1 VVKRIEGIFTY
12 LHPKVDGELMDRL
25 PSLKV
30 ISNYGVGVDHIIVDD
45 ARKRK
50 IPVGNTPGVMSDTV
64 ADLAMSLMFAFARNI
79 VIGDHITKDPKTT
92 TLPDLFGIE
101 ITGATVG
108 IVGMGAIGKKIA
120 KRCRAF
126 DMNIFYYSRTRKEQK
141 EEEQL
146 GIQYKSLHDL
156 CREVQFIIL
165 IVPLSSET
173 KHLIGK
179 KEFSLM
185 RKDAVIVN
193 VARGGVIDH
202 VSLVDALQNERIL
215 GAALDVTDPE
225 PLPRD
230 HPLLSQKNVI
240 ITPHVGSAT
249 YATRKKMAEMSIEN
263 LLLGL
268 KGEKL
273 RWFV

>member
-1 VVKRIEGIFTY
+1 
-12 LHPKVDGELMDRL
+12 
-25 PSLKV
+25 
-30 ISNYGVGVDHIIVDD
+30 
-45 ARKRK
+45 
-50 IPVGNTPGVMSDTV
+50 
-64 ADLAMSLMFAFARNI
+64 
-79 VIGDHITKDPKTT
+79 
-92 TLPDLFGIE
+92 
-101 ITGATVG
+101 
-108 IVGMGAIGKKIA
+108 
-120 KRCRAF
+120 
-126 DMNIFYYSRTRKEQK
+126 
-141 EEEQL
+141 
-146 GIQYKSLHDL
+146 
-156 CREVQFIIL
+156 
-165 IVPLSSET
+165 
-173 KHLIGK
+173 
-179 KEFSLM
+179 M